1 MDKKMNKITGIRM
14 PQDLLDQADKL
25 TLKLQDTNVSDFGGT
40 ITRSAT
46 LRRAIRLGLAE
57 LEAQLNG
64 VDNG

>member
-1 MDKKMNKITGIRM
+1 M

-57 LEAQLNG
+57 LETQLKGVNNG
-64 VDNG
+64 

>member
-1 MDKKMNKITGIRM
+1 MNKLTGLRM

-25 TLKLQDTNVSDFGGT
+25 TLKLQDTNVSDFCGK